1 MSKAQ
6 LRELG
11 RAAVERAK
19 ITVLPPGKK
28 TGPPA
33 VTQN

>member
-1 MSKAQ
+1 MSKTQ

-11 RAAVERAK
+11 RAAVEGAK

-28 TGPPA
+28 GPA
-33 VTQN
+33 KTQD

>member
-1 MSKAQ
+1 MSKTQ

-11 RAAVERAK
+11 RAAVDGAK

-28 TGPPA
+28 PGPA
-33 VTQN
+33 ETQD